1 MTPVKGDRLFGYK
14 TDLFYICTS
23 KSNANFPPVIIIRTS
38 AWVGKEKKE
47 AKILDVKKKK
57 KKISSQ
63 VTLNRKPGKLYSEKT
78 ESFLFIFLLS

>member
-57 KKISSQ
+57 KKSAH
-63 VTLNRKPGKLYSEKT
+63 KLP
-78 ESFLFIFLLS
+78 

>member
-57 KKISSQ
+57 KKNQLTSYPEQKAREIIQ
-63 VTLNRKPGKLYSEKT
+63 
-78 ESFLFIFLLS
+78 